1 MGCQRKELFYPS
13 DSRVYAKS
21 LSGTI
26 RSNQMLVFTPREKQ
40 IRFGGLTLVVA
51 PDLIFR
57 WEEDGTR
64 YIGCL
69 KLRIK
74 KKAAEFGVYRRIAS
88 LLAHYLKCIAADD
101 EVVVNNFCL
110 CYNAMDGN
118 IIPAPRDLQS
128 DMEDLRIASEQIVE
142 LWNVA

>member
-1 MGCQRKELFYPS
+1 M
-13 DSRVYAKS
+13 
-21 LSGTI
+21 
-26 RSNQMLVFTPREKQ
+26 
-40 IRFGGLTLVVA
+40 VA

-88 LLAHYLKCIAADD
+88 LLAHYLRCIAADD
-101 EVVVNNFCL
+101 EVIVNNFCL